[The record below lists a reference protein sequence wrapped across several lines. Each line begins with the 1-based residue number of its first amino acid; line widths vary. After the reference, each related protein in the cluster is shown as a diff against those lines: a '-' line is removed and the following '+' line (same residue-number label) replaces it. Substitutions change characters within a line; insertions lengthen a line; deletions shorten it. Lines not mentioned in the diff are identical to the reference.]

1 MIEDLKIEMGREE
14 NRGFR
19 RRRDE
24 GLSV

>member
-14 NRGFR
+14 NRGLR